1 MGQSQQTKMI
11 NAKMKAKEWQWEIKS
26 EVKNMDKEIKKI
38 QQQELKIQKE
48 VRAQA
53 EKNNVS
59 TVQSLTRQIIRSR
72 QAVKRL
78 EKTKANLFA
87 VDMQLT
93 TAVATMSTTSSL
105 QVSAE
110 LLKKMNKI
118 ANTEG
123 VGQSMEAMRREM
135 AKMGEAEDMVE
146 DALRDSDEEEE
157 AAVEMQK
164 VLEEMALDV
173 AQFGVLS
180 RPAADVV
187 IPQAPVVEPAAP
199 PPKKEAVADGGAPA
213 PRPQVQPAP
222 VIPPPAA
229 QPPAD
234 AQLPPNPNLDFGA
247 SASTMG
253 AASTMGTAG
262 APMAPAPTETG
273 YNPGA
278 APGAPAGGVDQD
290 ELMKRLMCL
299 KK

>member
-199 PPKKEAVADGGAPA
+199 PPKKEAVADGAAPA

-234 AQLPPNPNLDFGA
+234 AQLPPNPNLG
-247 SASTMG
+247 MG
-253 AASTMGTAG
+253 ATSTDAGG
-262 APMAPAPTETG
+262 APMAPAPTLQSGAAG
-273 YNPGA
+273 YNPAA
-278 APGAPAGGVDQD
+278 APGAPADAAGGVDQD